1 MVISHFTY
9 MHFLSKTL
17 NLVKNQHCQS
27 ECFYMIF
34 KVYRW
39 MVKLY
44 RIYVFITSCQTQS
57 LDTQNIA
64 FTNKIIVT
72 QIKNCTQRKMSSFP
86 PISQIHWSFF
96 ILFFLVNLYRY
107 SKALFIQTHYIFLL
121 KLRSYKWVN
130 LMKVFGPKTI
140 RF

>member
-34 KVYRW
+34 KVYR

-72 QIKNCTQRKMSSFP
+72 QIKNCTQRKCHRSRQFHKYTEVFLFYFFSKS
-86 PISQIHWSFF
+86 IQI
-96 ILFFLVNLYRY
+96 L
-107 SKALFIQTHYIFLL
+107 
-121 KLRSYKWVN
+121 
-130 LMKVFGPKTI
+130 
-140 RF
+140 